1 MKNALPHNKAE
12 QSALDS
18 LKFTAPRS
26 SAQLLVLQVLINEET
41 LTREEVDSIGGVSN
55 GPELISKL
63 RALGLGKEHLP
74 CAIKTRLD
82 QWQRLIKRYGEY
94 YLTPSGK
101 RAVRRA
107 LGGLDK

>member
-18 LKFTAPRS
+18 LKFTAPHS
-26 SAQLLVLQVLINEET
+26 SAQLLVLKVLINET

-74 CAIKTRLD
+74 CEIKTRLD
-82 QWQRLIKRYGEY
+82 QWQRRIKRYGEY
-94 YLTPSGK
+94 SLTPLGK
-101 RAVRRA
+101 KTVRRA

>member
-26 SAQLLVLQVLINEET
+26 TAQLLVLQVLLNEET
-41 LTREEVDSIGGVSN
+41 LTRDEVDSIGDVAN

-74 CAIKTRLD
+74 CARKIRLD
-82 QWQRLIKRYGEY
+82 QWQRLKRYGEY
-94 YLTPSGK
+94 SLTPSGK
-101 RAVRRA
+101 QAVRRA
-107 LGGLDK
+107 LGRS